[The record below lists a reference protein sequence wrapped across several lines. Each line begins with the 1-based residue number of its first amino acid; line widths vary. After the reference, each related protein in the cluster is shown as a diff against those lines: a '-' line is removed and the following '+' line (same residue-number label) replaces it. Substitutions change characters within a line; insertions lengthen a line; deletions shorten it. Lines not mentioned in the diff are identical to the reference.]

1 MSGGLGP
8 DFTQQPRLTQYRPD
22 LMHLPITNSERCT
35 GSGIKMGK
43 GTRCKV
49 IVLKWVQ
56 VHPTVLVKPDDTDA
70 KTDFAG
76 AEMLLASVALS

>member
-8 DFTQQPRLTQYRPD
+8 DFTQQPRLAQYCPN
-22 LMHLPITNSERCT
+22 LMRLPTTNSERRT
-35 GSGIKMGK
+35 DGSVKMGK
-43 GTRCKV
+43 GIRCKS

-70 KTDFAG
+70 KINFAG
-76 AEMLLASVALS
+76 AEMLLTSVALS